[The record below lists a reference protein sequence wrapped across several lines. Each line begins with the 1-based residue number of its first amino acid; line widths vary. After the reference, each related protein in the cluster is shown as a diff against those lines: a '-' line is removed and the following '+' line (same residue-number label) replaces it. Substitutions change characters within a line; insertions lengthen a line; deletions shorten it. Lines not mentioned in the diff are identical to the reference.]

1 MSYIPTQQAFGFFD
15 EFKKFL
21 FKGNLIDMAV
31 AVIIGKAFG
40 DLVTALVAKII
51 LPLVGALTT
60 TAGATK
66 LGPDGKPVPLGD
78 IFKVWTT
85 DVGGVPIPWGEF
97 VGEFVNFLIL
107 GLVIFIVIVK
117 FVGWITK
124 TKKEEVVAPPPPPAD
139 VALLTE
145 IRDLLKAQQGK

>member
-1 MSYIPTQQAFGFFD
+1 MIYIPTKQVFSFYD

-40 DLVTALVAKII
+40 DLIASLVANVIMPGI
-51 LPLVGALTT
+51 GAITS
-60 TAGATK
+60 GATK
-66 LGPDGKPVPLGD
+66 VGADGKPLPIGD
-78 IFKVWTT
+78 IFAAWKYITPT
-85 DVGGVPIPWGEF
+85 GVEIPWGKF
-97 VGEFVNFLIL
+97 VGDFVNFLIL

-124 TKKEEVVAPPPPPAD
+124 SKKEEAAAPPPPPAD

-145 IRDLLKAQQGK
+145 IRDLLKAQANT